1 MSMKLIGNRNNPN
14 CIYDMQ
20 WSNKMDLIALVSE
33 TGEVVINRFKWD
45 VPMKIPPP
53 ATVDANSASVT
64 SLGWRIDEKILA
76 IAYNNHLINLVD
88 IEDQSKEVIISI
100 KIPSCIKS
108 ICWTQNTIDIPE
120 DDKSI
125 LEDFKVYLSQL
136 PNINN
141 TVSSSTKKHDYRS
154 TKFYSKSGL
163 NFLIVI
169 CEDARIYIYVY
180 GVLSCG
186 SIDVRKSVNA
196 DGDEKIDILEAKL
209 STNFEQLFV
218 LYQKDNLLHY
228 ACFENPLMMKYHAT
242 LWKLSVK
249 YGLILNIQ
257 DYINDTVEH
266 IGEAWELVL
275 LEMDNK
281 LSKYAKKQSEG
292 AISAD
297 FLELLLFGYPSE
309 ALEQFLT
316 QDMTVRELKK
326 LSNSLEMS
334 YGTIQKLVVKPLY
347 SATIALFHHVNHL
360 YGMHQN
366 TYEYKELLGT
376 ATNAALKN
384 TGSFLIKSHEL
395 QQIIDKSMRDFK
407 IFFRWLYITISRLMD
422 DSVPEDAG
430 PISQQEVNYLA
441 EFLDNFEQNR
451 VEFKNQDT
459 DEREIRFNLE
469 RIGQYLSNKDIMIQ
483 AQDDPKNAWSE
494 LLSENECLVANK
506 FVYTHRKNTSLIQEQ
521 KMMESSISSIFQRLE
536 KSIGSKYQLQFD
548 IVVGND
554 ILCEM
559 PRIITSHAVD
569 GDDEN
574 AVNYFTV
581 LLSDCE
587 LLFISYYANSEMKIA
602 KIVFGDKDDL
612 DISSLG
618 HLSFIDV
625 KFYNSKIISA
635 LLRNEIGT
643 KTQSCFIKLPISR
656 ILDDLSENSSTDP
669 AILNMYNFIDESAFK
684 IIEGFSGMLMAV
696 SGSRKV
702 AAFLASNQK
711 IVKLYEL
718 EVDED
723 EIDEDNSN
731 NASFEME
738 LKI

>member
-1 MSMKLIGNRNNPN
+1 
-14 CIYDMQ
+14 
-20 WSNKMDLIALVSE
+20 
-33 TGEVVINRFKWD
+33 
-45 VPMKIPPP
+45 MKIPLP
-53 ATVDANSASVT
+53 ATMDANSASVT
-64 SLGWRIDEKILA
+64 SLAWRIDEKILA
-76 IAYNNHLINLVD
+76 IAYNNNLINLVD

-100 KIPSCIKS
+100 NIPSSIKS
-108 ICWTQNTIDIPE
+108 ICWTQNTIDILE
-120 DDKSI
+120 DEKSL

-141 TVSSSTKKHDYRS
+141 TVSSSTKKHDYKS

-169 CEDARIYIYVY
+169 CEDAKIYIYVY

-196 DGDEKIDILEAKL
+196 DSDEMIDILEAKL
-209 STNFEQLFV
+209 SNNFDQLFV

-228 ACFENPLMMKYHAT
+228 VCFENPLMMKYHVA

-257 DYINDTVEH
+257 EYICDTVEH
-266 IGEAWELVL
+266 IREAWELVL

-281 LSKYAKKQSEG
+281 LANYAKKQSEG

-309 ALEQFLT
+309 PLEQFLT

-347 SATIALFHHVNHL
+347 TGTIALFHHVNHL

-366 TYEYKELLGT
+366 TYEYKELIGV

-384 TGSFLIKSHEL
+384 TGSFLIKSLEL

-430 PISQQEVNYLA
+430 TISQQEANYLA
-441 EFLDNFEQNR
+441 QFLYNFEQNR
-451 VEFKNQDT
+451 VEFRKEET
-459 DEREIRFNLE
+459 DEREIKFNLE
-469 RIGQYLSNKDIMIQ
+469 RIGQYLTNKDLMIP
-483 AQDDPKNAWSE
+483 AEDDPTNAWSE
-494 LLSENECLVANK
+494 LLFENECLEANR

-521 KMMESSISSIFQRLE
+521 KSMESSINSIFQRLE

-554 ILCEM
+554 ILCEQ
-559 PRIITSHAVD
+559 PRIVTSHAVD

-587 LLFISYYANSEMKIA
+587 LLFIAYYANSEMKIA
-602 KIVFGDKDDL
+602 KVIFGDKDNL

-618 HLSFIDV
+618 QLSFIDV
-625 KFYNSKIISA
+625 KFYNSKIISVF
-635 LLRNEIGT
+635 LRNEIGT
-643 KTQSCFIKLPISR
+643 KNQSCFIQLPVTR
-656 ILDDLSENSSTDP
+656 ILDDLSEHSSTDI
-669 AILNMYNFIDESAFK
+669 ALLNMYNFIDECGFK

-696 SGSRKV
+696 SGTRKV

-711 IVKLYEL
+711 VVKLYEL

-723 EIDEDNSN
+723 DIDEDNSN

-738 LKI
+738 LKM